1 VKIEIAPAGELQ
13 DADWYT
19 PDWLPRTL
27 DQVETRFDRACD
39 RWRNLYRA
47 ALAQRVVQNKVIGD
61 ASRSPKDKQQ
71 AKRLRA
77 EAESQMDLLTQSQ
90 AGIQA
95 DFYSYRYL
103 ASEGFLPGYNFPRL
117 PLSAYIPGRRSK
129 KTDEDEYL
137 NRPRFLAISEFGP
150 RSIIYHEGSRYIVN
164 KVILPVPEN
173 ADEGLMTAS
182 AKLCPRCGYLHPVVP
197 GKSDPDTCELCKTPL
212 EAPLHSLFRMQN
224 VSTKRRDRINS
235 DEEERMRLGYDLQ
248 TAVCFGN
255 GKAGASAWHGAGTGR
270 GIRVATVVGEDGREL
285 LRLTYGHAATIWRI
299 NLGWRRRRDKELHG
313 FLIDTERGYWA
324 ANKDAVEADPDDPMS
339 PSLRRVV
346 PYVEDW
352 RNCLLIEPVQP
363 LKLEEMASLQPALK
377 TAIQVLYQVEDG
389 ELSAEPLPNADARR
403 MILLYESAEGGAGI
417 LRQLLAA
424 PDAIKQVA
432 AHALDLCHFDAQ
444 GNDLGRA
451 PSASEDCEAAC
462 YDCLMIYTN
471 QRDHEL
477 LDRKLVRD
485 TLLALAK
492 SQVVGSP
499 VAVSRSEHLARLKAL
514 CDSDLERKW
523 LDFLEAQS
531 LRLPDAA
538 QKLIEASGTRADFFY
553 TDASTAIYIDGP
565 VHDQPDVAAEDQQVN
580 ERLAWDAGLTVIR
593 FRYNADWA
601 AVCDEYRRVFG
612 P

>member
-1 VKIEIAPAGELQ
+1 MELGVDIAQLNAVNMRNVPPTPANYAQRSGRAGRSGQPALVFTYCTTGCSHDQYFFKRPQQMVAGAVAPPRLDLANEDLVRAHVYAVWLAETGQYLGSSLSEVLDIAGEDPTLDLGASVRAALASPWAKKKAAGRLERIFANLACELQ

-150 RSIIYHEGSRYIVN
+150 RSIVYHEGSRYIVN

-197 GKSDPDTCELCKTPL
+197 GESDPDTCELCQAPL

-248 TAVCFGN
+248 TAVCFGGANAGN
-255 GKAGASAWHGAGTGR
+255 GARRGAGPGS
-270 GIRVATVVGEDGREL
+270 GMRVATVVGEDGREL

-299 NLGWRRRRDKELHG
+299 NLGWRRRRDKEIHG

-324 ANKDAVEADPDDPMS
+324 ANKEAVEADPEDPMS

-352 RNCLLIEPVQP
+352 RNCLLIEPVGP

-377 TAIQVLYQVEDG
+377 NAIQVLYQVEDG

-403 MILLYESAEGGAGI
+403 MILLVRVCRGWRGHAAPAAGRRPTRSSRSPRRRWSYATSTHRATISAERPA
-417 LRQLLAA
+417 RARTARPLA
-424 PDAIKQVA
+424 
-432 AHALDLCHFDAQ
+432 
-444 GNDLGRA
+444 
-451 PSASEDCEAAC
+451 
-462 YDCLMIYTN
+462 T
-471 QRDHEL
+471 
-477 LDRKLVRD
+477 
-485 TLLALAK
+485 
-492 SQVVGSP
+492 
-499 VAVSRSEHLARLKAL
+499 
-514 CDSDLERKW
+514 
-523 LDFLEAQS
+523 
-531 LRLPDAA
+531 
-538 QKLIEASGTRADFFY
+538 
-553 TDASTAIYIDGP
+553 TA
-565 VHDQPDVAAEDQQVN
+565 
-580 ERLAWDAGLTVIR
+580 
-593 FRYNADWA
+593 
-601 AVCDEYRRVFG
+601 
-612 P
+612 